1 MSEPM
6 TRTMAAQGPTKY
18 SEYPAVSTVIVASG
32 NEKISAAGG
41 NMCGA
46 LREHKISH
54 GAFRQLQRVRQ

>member
-6 TRTMAAQGPTKY
+6 TRTVAAQGPTKY

-46 LREHKISH
+46 LREH
-54 GAFRQLQRVRQ
+54 FRLRQLQRVRQ